1 MNVEA
6 RCGCLIIGGFKG
18 TSLPESYERALRK
31 NRRGGAIL
39 FRHNVEGDP
48 LQVVALAR
56 QVHAASPAPLL
67 GIDQEG
73 GRVARLRAPFI
84 EVPAMSTVASLG
96 DPAFAET
103 LARAV
108 ASEIVAVGCTI
119 NFAPVLDVHTCAD
132 NPVIGDRAFGAD
144 AEVCARFGTAWIRG
158 LESAGL
164 LATPKHFPGHGDTSS
179 DSHFDLP
186 IVRQPLERLERVE
199 LAPFRAAIADGVLAM
214 MTAHVVYPAL
224 DPVLPATL
232 SPAICTELRERVGFR
247 GMLLSD
253 DLEMRAVADRWPIG
267 EAAVAAVAAGCDGVL
282 VCHGEGAQE
291 TALEALT
298 RESERSPAFAA
309 RCAQARE
316 RVLAAR
322 RAVRARPASDADV
335 TRIVGG
341 VESRLA
347 ALQIEERRRLKS

>member
-6 RCGCLIIGGFKG
+6 LCGSLLIGGFQG
-18 TSLPESYERALRK
+18 TSLPESYARALRE

-39 FRHNVEGDP
+39 FRHNVLTDP

-56 QVHAASPAPLL
+56 QIHTASAAPLL

-73 GRVARLRAPFI
+73 GRVRRLRAPFI
-84 EVPAMSTVASLG
+84 EVPAMSVVASIG

-103 LARAV
+103 LAGAV
-108 ASEIVAVGCTI
+108 ASELAAVGCTL
-119 NFAPVLDVHTCAD
+119 NFAPVLDVNTCPD
-132 NPVIGDRAFGAD
+132 NPVIGDRAFGAEP
-144 AEVCARFGTAWIRG
+144 EVCARFGMAWIRG

-164 LATPKHFPGHGDTSS
+164 LAAPKHFPGHGDTSS

-186 IVRQPLERLERVE
+186 VVHQSLERLERVE
-199 LAPFRAAIADGVLAM
+199 LAPFRAAIAAGVGVM

-224 DPVLPATL
+224 DPDLPATL
-232 SPAICTELRERVGFR
+232 SAAICTELRERLGFH

-253 DLEMRAVADRWPIG
+253 DLEMRAVADTWPIA
-267 EAAVAAVAAGCDGVL
+267 EAAVAAVAAGCDGLL
-282 VCHGEGAQE
+282 VCHGEAAQE
-291 TALEALT
+291 MALEALI

-309 RCAQARE
+309 RCEQARG
-316 RVLAAR
+316 RVLTAR
-322 RAVRARPASDADV
+322 RRTRVHPASDAEV

-341 VESRLA
+341 SESRLA
-347 ALQIEERRRLKS
+347 ALQIEARLQLRP